1 MATNVDSGMLRLMC
15 SPAKSRRKGVER
27 FSSLVE
33 GACTSVLCI
42 SRFLSEK
49 SVLRENRKLG
59 SNHTVKFSKGT
70 WHHKKI
76 AKERVHCGAF
86 ESVNLTR
93 AIRVPQV

>member
-1 MATNVDSGMLRLMC
+1 MQPSKKSKKSGV
-15 SPAKSRRKGVER
+15 KGSVA
-27 FSSLVE
+27 LLK
-33 GACTSVLCI
+33 GPCTSVLCI
-42 SRFLSEK
+42 SRFLAEK
-49 SVLRENRKLG
+49 AVLRENRKLG

-93 AIRVPQV
+93 AIRAPQV